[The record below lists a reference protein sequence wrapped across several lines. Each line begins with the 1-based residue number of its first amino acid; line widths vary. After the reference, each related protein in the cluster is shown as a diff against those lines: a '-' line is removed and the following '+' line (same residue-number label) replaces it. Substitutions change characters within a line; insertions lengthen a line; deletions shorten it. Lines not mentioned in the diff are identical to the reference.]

1 MKTSLLLGAML
12 ALLGLAAAP
21 LNAQTQTTTS
31 TTSSSSGYIQ
41 TSKIIGTKVRT
52 SSGDEIGVVKDV
64 VIDRSTG
71 CMAYT
76 VVSAGGTGTRITGQA
91 KMVAVPWAVYSTTT
105 TDPGVLTVTVDHDR
119 IYNAPA
125 FDYARINEYST
136 TGYINNVYSYYG
148 VSASGAAGAAYG
160 TTTGAATTTTGTSAT
175 GTTATGTTATGA
187 ATTGAS
193 VTPMAGASPMGTAGA
208 YGASSAASA
217 SPAASTSAAASPA
230 ASTAASPKATAS
242 PRGRRGA
249 AREEGATGRAR
260 SGMSPSG
267 SPSEETTTGRASTG
281 ASPAESPRHH
291 REGVREK
298 TEASPPETTESPSGE
313 GKKKR
318 HRHGEESPT
327 TGASPSSPEEQE

>member
-1 MKTSLLLGAML
+1 MKTSLLLGAIL

-119 IYNAPA
+119 IYNAPV

-160 TTTGAATTTTGTSAT
+160 TTTGGTTTTGTSAT
-175 GTTATGTTATGA
+175 GA

-193 VTPMAGASPMGTAGA
+193 ATPMAGASPMGTAGA
-208 YGASSAASA
+208 YGASSAAS
-217 SPAASTSAAASPA
+217 TSAAASPA
-230 ASTAASPKATAS
+230 ASTAASPKAT
-242 PRGRRGA
+242 
-249 AREEGATGRAR
+249 
-260 SGMSPSG
+260 
-267 SPSEETTTGRASTG
+267 
-281 ASPAESPRHH
+281 
-291 REGVREK
+291 
-298 TEASPPETTESPSGE
+298 
-313 GKKKR
+313 
-318 HRHGEESPT
+318 
-327 TGASPSSPEEQE
+327 